1 MYYNTPNTREFYNAR
16 IVQRIALG
24 MYGYN
29 TSWNGPGST
38 VVRGTSGRLPIVSG
52 ARAAAVSRDM
62 SSLKIRGSAA
72 AAAAGA
78 HCTVGRQSGTLS
90 VVRRVCVRGSSVGFK
105 FYGPRSAGQLLMLAD
120 GRERG
125 AMASPYMVRAPVA
138 AG

>member
-1 MYYNTPNTREFYNAR
+1 MGRGQPVHVPA
-16 IVQRIALG
+16 
-24 MYGYN
+24 
-29 TSWNGPGST
+29 
-38 VVRGTSGRLPIVSG
+38 VVRGASGRLPIVSG

-78 HCTVGRQSGTLS
+78 HCAVGRQSGTLS